1 MGTKIL
7 NSRWFY
13 VVLSILLAFLLWV
26 YVGNDPNSVDT
37 GTLRNVRVVFS
48 GLEKLEERGLMI
60 SEGAEQ
66 TVNLQLSARGE
77 VWSRLNQGDTTVVVD
92 VSGITEPGEQ
102 SVAITSRNI
111 NFPRSITIIDSI
123 DVRYT
128 SPSTIDFTVSRWSS
142 KEIPVQGTF
151 NGSVAEGFQRR
162 DFSFAPDTITVSGQ
176 EELVSQVDHAQ
187 VTISQEDMNSTYTA
201 GLVETEPET
210 VLVTLP
216 VEKMKEVELTV
227 DLIPGGGATADN
239 VTVDIEPRTLMV
251 AGSAEILD
259 QLDRISLGE
268 IDLSKV
274 FGTLTQSMTIN
285 LDPSLTNVSGI
296 TEAKV
301 TVTVEGLVTKTLE
314 AGNIEIVNKPGGYEI
329 TRNTQSCTVL
339 IRGTQEAVD
348 AVTASQVRIVA
359 DLSNLDLST
368 GSRTVPVKVYLDG
381 SSEVGVVGEY
391 NISISVSRS

>member
-162 DFSFAPDTITVSGQ
+162 DFSFAPDTIT
-176 EELVSQVDHAQ
+176 D
-187 VTISQEDMNSTYTA
+187 TNSTYSADCSYTLIGTNGQPIAA

>member
-187 VTISQEDMNSTYTA
+187 ITISQEDMNSTYSADCSYTLIGTNGQPIAA

-216 VEKMKEVELTV
+216 VEKMKEVELLS
-227 DLIPGGGATADN
+227 LIH
-239 VTVDIEPRTLMV
+239 I
-251 AGSAEILD
+251 
-259 QLDRISLGE
+259 
-268 IDLSKV
+268 
-274 FGTLTQSMTIN
+274 
-285 LDPSLTNVSGI
+285 
-296 TEAKV
+296 
-301 TVTVEGLVTKTLE
+301 
-314 AGNIEIVNKPGGYEI
+314 
-329 TRNTQSCTVL
+329 
-339 IRGTQEAVD
+339 
-348 AVTASQVRIVA
+348 
-359 DLSNLDLST
+359 
-368 GSRTVPVKVYLDG
+368 
-381 SSEVGVVGEY
+381 
-391 NISISVSRS
+391 

>member
-1 MGTKIL
+1 M
-7 NSRWFY
+7 
-13 VVLSILLAFLLWV
+13 
-26 YVGNDPNSVDT
+26 
-37 GTLRNVRVVFS
+37 
-48 GLEKLEERGLMI
+48 
-60 SEGAEQ
+60 
-66 TVNLQLSARGE
+66 
-77 VWSRLNQGDTTVVVD
+77 
-92 VSGITEPGEQ
+92 
-102 SVAITSRNI
+102 
-111 NFPRSITIIDSI
+111 
-123 DVRYT
+123 
-128 SPSTIDFTVSRWSS
+128 
-142 KEIPVQGTF
+142 
-151 NGSVAEGFQRR
+151 
-162 DFSFAPDTITVSGQ
+162 
-176 EELVSQVDHAQ
+176 
-187 VTISQEDMNSTYTA
+187 
-201 GLVETEPET
+201 
-210 VLVTLP
+210 
-216 VEKMKEVELTV
+216 ELTV

-285 LDPSLTNVSGI
+285 LDPSLTNVSGT

-301 TVTVEGLVTKTLE
+301 TVTVEGLVTRTLE
-314 AGNIEIVNKPGGYEI
+314 AGNIEIINKPSGYEI

>member
-1 MGTKIL
+1 M
-7 NSRWFY
+7 
-13 VVLSILLAFLLWV
+13 
-26 YVGNDPNSVDT
+26 
-37 GTLRNVRVVFS
+37 
-48 GLEKLEERGLMI
+48 
-60 SEGAEQ
+60 
-66 TVNLQLSARGE
+66 
-77 VWSRLNQGDTTVVVD
+77 
-92 VSGITEPGEQ
+92 
-102 SVAITSRNI
+102 
-111 NFPRSITIIDSI
+111 
-123 DVRYT
+123 
-128 SPSTIDFTVSRWSS
+128 
-142 KEIPVQGTF
+142 
-151 NGSVAEGFQRR
+151 
-162 DFSFAPDTITVSGQ
+162 
-176 EELVSQVDHAQ
+176 DHAQ
-187 VTISQEDMNSTYTA
+187 ITISQEDMNSTYSADCSYTLIGTNGQPIAA

-314 AGNIEIVNKPGGYEI
+314 AGNIEIPDIDSTTCSAMPTDLPPTSPRADE
-329 TRNTQSCTVL
+329 
-339 IRGTQEAVD
+339 
-348 AVTASQVRIVA
+348 A
-359 DLSNLDLST
+359 DL
-368 GSRTVPVKVYLDG
+368 
-381 SSEVGVVGEY
+381 EVAHNAVAERPSMTY
-391 NISISVSRS
+391 SCLFKIILIDYP

>member
-1 MGTKIL
+1 M
-7 NSRWFY
+7 
-13 VVLSILLAFLLWV
+13 VLSILLAFLLWV

-142 KEIPVQGTF
+142 
-151 NGSVAEGFQRR
+151 VAEGFQRR

-187 VTISQEDMNSTYTA
+187 VTISQEDMNSTYSADCSYTLIGTNGQPIAA

-285 LDPSLTNVSGI
+285 LDPSLTNVSGT

-314 AGNIEIVNKPGGYEI
+314 AGNIEIINKPGGYEI

>member
-1 MGTKIL
+1 MGALITVLPVFFPIL
-7 NSRWFY
+7 AGICLLPVKFKERKQREQWVLTI
-13 VVLSILLAFLLWV
+13 VVLNAIFALFAIWIGKADAF
-26 YVGNDPNSVDT
+26 
-37 GTLRNVRVVFS
+37 TLFHFID
-48 GLEKLEERGLMI
+48 K
-60 SEGAEQ
+60 
-66 TVNLQLSARGE
+66 
-77 VWSRLNQGDTTVVVD
+77 
-92 VSGITEPGEQ
+92 
-102 SVAITSRNI
+102 
-111 NFPRSITIIDSI
+111 RS
-123 DVRYT
+123 
-128 SPSTIDFTVSRWSS
+128 
-142 KEIPVQGTF
+142 
-151 NGSVAEGFQRR
+151 
-162 DFSFAPDTITVSGQ
+162 
-176 EELVSQVDHAQ
+176 LVLRMD
-187 VTISQEDMNSTYTA
+187 
-201 GLVETEPET
+201 G
-210 VLVTLP
+210 
-216 VEKMKEVELTV
+216 
-227 DLIPGGGATADN
+227 
-239 VTVDIEPRTLMV
+239 
-251 AGSAEILD
+251 
-259 QLDRISLGE
+259 
-268 IDLSKV
+268 LSKV

>member
-1 MGTKIL
+1 M
-7 NSRWFY
+7 
-13 VVLSILLAFLLWV
+13 
-26 YVGNDPNSVDT
+26 
-37 GTLRNVRVVFS
+37 
-48 GLEKLEERGLMI
+48 
-60 SEGAEQ
+60 
-66 TVNLQLSARGE
+66 
-77 VWSRLNQGDTTVVVD
+77 
-92 VSGITEPGEQ
+92 
-102 SVAITSRNI
+102 
-111 NFPRSITIIDSI
+111 
-123 DVRYT
+123 
-128 SPSTIDFTVSRWSS
+128 
-142 KEIPVQGTF
+142 
-151 NGSVAEGFQRR
+151 
-162 DFSFAPDTITVSGQ
+162 
-176 EELVSQVDHAQ
+176 
-187 VTISQEDMNSTYTA
+187 
-201 GLVETEPET
+201 
-210 VLVTLP
+210 
-216 VEKMKEVELTV
+216 

-285 LDPSLTNVSGI
+285 LDPSLTNVSGT

-314 AGNIEIVNKPGGYEI
+314 AGNIEIINKPGGYEI

-339 IRGTQEAVD
+339 IRGTQEAV
-348 AVTASQVRIVA
+348 TASQVGIVA